1 MNDIAR
7 RARLSPPDDDNA
19 PVART
24 RKSPRTAWQA
34 KLFPGLVEPV
44 EAAQRRPPP
53 ISFANPFRRPP
64 RPRVEPGE
72 LPPAAAEWAAALPSA
87 ETRRAYLR
95 DAKRFLRFAAI
106 RTDGD
111 MAAVER
117 HDVERWRDHL
127 QGRLDA
133 GELAQATARRRMA
146 AVASLFDH
154 LNRRYLVM
162 LNPAKGVRRPK
173 RPALHP
179 TSVAARKSLACRV
192 AGCPFA
198 STSSDVRHRP
208 RLLPVLAEH
217 GQLPLW

>member
-1 MNDIAR
+1 M
-7 RARLSPPDDDNA
+7 
-19 PVART
+19 ART
-24 RKSPRTAWQA
+24 RKTAWQA
-34 KLFPGLVEPV
+34 KLFPGLVEPL
-44 EAAQRRPPP
+44 EAAERRTPPAFLP
-53 ISFANPFRRPP
+53 NPFRRPP
-64 RPRVEPGE
+64 RPKVEPGE

-111 MAAVER
+111 LAAIER
-117 HDVERWRDHL
+117 AEVVRWRDHL

-162 LNPAKGVRRPK
+162 LNPARGVRRPT
-173 RPALHP
+173 RAVP
-179 TSVAARKSLACRV
+179 VIACRKLSCQFV
-192 AGCPFA
+192 GCPFGLTVL
-198 STSSDVRHRP
+198 STKAIVAP
-208 RLLPVLAEH
+208 AQV
-217 GQLPLW
+217 QLNLW